1 MWNVEYL
8 VNGMQ
13 NKKKDYFKSE
23 QNQCNKIFY
32 MFEIYT
38 FKPLLLKSYMCK
50 WIVNCFLYSVK
61 KMFFLLLTAVLVQLC
76 VLVIIRQYN
85 GDIMCMLEKKNVCMG
100 MKIDESFQQQQ

>member
-13 NKKKDYFKSE
+13 NKKNPDYFKSE
-23 QNQCNKIFY
+23 QNQCNKKIY

-38 FKPLLLKSYMCK
+38 FKPLLLKSYMCQ

-61 KMFFLLLTAVLVQLC
+61 KIAFLLLTAVLVQLC

-85 GDIMCMLEKKNVCMG
+85 GDIMCMLEKKMFVWG
-100 MKIDESFQQQQ
+100 WK